1 MFEEMARKPASWLT
15 GEGPESGIV
24 LSSRIRFAR
33 NLKEFKFPPSA
44 DTDTRDKIIDF
55 IMAAFNSLNLLKRG
69 RFLRSSDISSLD
81 QSFLVERHL
90 ISPEFMK
97 DSTGRGLFIDSSD
110 QLSIMVNE
118 EDHIRLQVISSG
130 LSMSECW
137 EQANEIDQQLSRK
150 IEYAFDDSFGHLT
163 SCPTNVGTG
172 LRASILIHLPGL
184 VLTRE
189 IDNVISR
196 ISKVGLVVRGF
207 YGEGTDVLGNLF
219 QISNQTTLGR
229 SEDEIIDSLAKVTQ
243 QIIEY
248 ETNSQETLIKDAS
261 DQIED
266 KVWRSYGILK
276 HARVLTSGEV
286 MNLLSALRLGLS
298 LKIFD
303 KVSLMQINE
312 LLVITQPAHIQ
323 KYFDKEMD
331 STERDMVRS
340 DLVRE
345 NLTIGKNS

>member
-1 MFEEMARKPASWLT
+1 MFEEMAKKPASWLT
-15 GEGPESGIV
+15 GEGPESEIV

-33 NLKEFKFPPSA
+33 NIADLKFPPSA
-44 DTDTRDKIIDF
+44 DTDIRDKIIDF
-55 IMAAFNSLNLLKRG
+55 VYSAFSSMDLIKRG
-69 RFLRSSDISSLD
+69 NFYNSNDINPLD

-90 ISPEFMK
+90 VSPEFMK
-97 DSTGRGLFIDSSD
+97 DGTGRGLYIEDSERM
-110 QLSIMVNE
+110 SIMVNE

-130 LSMSECW
+130 LSMNECW
-137 EQANEIDQQLSRK
+137 EYACKVDQGLARK
-150 IEYAFDDSFGHLT
+150 LKYAYDDHFGFLT

-172 LRASILIHLPGL
+172 LRASILIHMPGL
-184 VLTRE
+184 VLTKE
-189 IDNVISR
+189 IDNVIAR

-229 SEDEIIDSLAKVTQ
+229 SEEEIIDSLAKVTQ

-248 ETNSQETLIKDAS
+248 ELNSQETLMKDAS

-276 HARVLTSGEV
+276 HARVLNSGEV
-286 MNLLSALRLGLS
+286 MNLLSALRLGVS
-298 LKIFD
+298 LKLFD
-303 KVSLMQINE
+303 KVSLHQINE
-312 LLVITQPAHIQ
+312 LLIITQPAHLQ
-323 KYFDKEMD
+323 KYYKREMD
-331 STERDMVRS
+331 TAERDMVRS

-345 NLTIGKNS
+345 RLQGKQ

>member
-1 MFEEMARKPASWLT
+1 MFEDFAKVPASWLT
-15 GEGPESGIV
+15 GKEPLSEIV

-44 DTDTRDKIIDF
+44 DTDTRDKIIEF
-55 IMAAFNSLNLLKRG
+55 VKSAFETAGILKEG
-69 RFLRSSDISSLD
+69 NFYRSTDINSLD
-81 QSFLVERHL
+81 QNFLVERHI

-97 DSTGRGLFIDSSD
+97 NGTGRGLYIDNSRH
-110 QLSIMVNE
+110 LSIMINE
-118 EDHIRLQVISSG
+118 EDHIRLQVISGG
-130 LSMSECW
+130 LSMNECW
-137 EQANEIDQQLSRK
+137 ELADDLDKKLSRK
-150 IEYAFDDSFGHLT
+150 MEYAYDDTFGHLT

-184 VLTRE
+184 VLTRD
-189 IDNVISR
+189 IDNVINR

-229 SEDEIIDSLAKVTQ
+229 SEEEIIDSLAKVTQ

-248 ETNSQETLIKDAS
+248 EINSQETLMKDAP

-266 KVWRSYGILK
+266 KVWRSYGILQN
-276 HARVLTSGEV
+276 ARVLSSSEV

-298 LKIFD
+298 LKLID
-303 KVSLMQINE
+303 KVTLRKINE
-312 LLVITQPAHIQ
+312 LLIVTQPAHLQ
-323 KYFDKEMD
+323 KYYNREMD
-331 STERDMVRS
+331 STERDMVRA

-345 NLTIGKNS
+345 CLTSK